1 MYGRVYLN
9 RLIDLKSSSD
19 LTRITLWFTSV
30 SCKCDQQNPVF
41 SGLEIPLHAGTKK
54 LLCTQG
60 TTRMARKFAHGQ
72 GRRWANKVCLKI
84 FLFSLVRLL
93 YPNTAAGGW
102 NNYLPIFDRVEF
114 QEEEEFKKSET
125 HFGSLGPAL
134 PAGLSQI
141 LLTQTQG
148 YIIAFEGGTL
158 FNQ

>member
-1 MYGRVYLN
+1 
-9 RLIDLKSSSD
+9 
-19 LTRITLWFTSV
+19 
-30 SCKCDQQNPVF
+30 
-41 SGLEIPLHAGTKK
+41 
-54 LLCTQG
+54 
-60 TTRMARKFAHGQ
+60 MARKFAHGQ
-72 GRRWANKVCLKI
+72 GRRWANKVYLKI

-102 NNYLPIFDRVEF
+102 HNYLPIFDRVEF

-148 YIIAFEGGTL
+148 YIIALKVVHFLTSKFAWKITL
-158 FNQ
+158 NIICQYFLSG

>member
-1 MYGRVYLN
+1 MVYECILQVRSAKSRFLRTRNSSTCRYEKAIMYPRNHSNGSKICTRPGQTLGKQSVSQNFFIFSGPSFIPKYSCGRV
-9 RLIDLKSSSD
+9 
-19 LTRITLWFTSV
+19 
-30 SCKCDQQNPVF
+30 
-41 SGLEIPLHAGTKK
+41 E
-54 LLCTQG
+54 
-60 TTRMARKFAHGQ
+60 
-72 GRRWANKVCLKI
+72 
-84 FLFSLVRLL
+84 
-93 YPNTAAGGW
+93 
-102 NNYLPIFDRVEF
+102 NYLPIFDRVEF